1 MRQLLIL
8 LALLAVVAG
17 RPPVLLAADEP
28 WGKRVVSVTLDVE
41 GVQTVEPG
49 LRDLVEV
56 RIGAPLDARS
66 VRESITHL
74 FSLGRFD
81 DVVVS
86 TEPAAGGVAV
96 RFALQPIHSVRRIE
110 FTGSLGIDDE
120 RLRRAITDRFGIT
133 PSAARTGD
141 VIKVLESL
149 YRDAGFPQA
158 RITATTQ
165 VKHEPDETTLVIN
178 VESGPRI
185 VLRSVKVD
193 GNAPGSLAEART
205 RLGLSAGQPYDR
217 PKIVARLAE
226 YVRELRTRGYYEAVA
241 DHSLTNVSDD
251 KRTADLVVTIDGG
264 PHVTVVFEGD
274 PIPTRVR
281 EDLVPIAREGAVD
294 EDLLEDSS
302 RRIAAWFKGQGYRDA
317 AVTHTRTA
325 RNGELAIVFRVM
337 RGPAYTVGP
346 VTIVGNHTIAT
357 VDLELVMHMRAG
369 DPFVQ
374 SRLDSDVNA
383 LLDRYHRLGFTAVKI
398 EPSLSNATGQPPL
411 ATSITL
417 QIDEGP
423 RTLVGQVD
431 ITGNHAIP
439 SEQLRTVLG
448 AKAGQPFYLPQLA
461 VDRDS
466 LLLSYLN
473 RGYRTA
479 DVTVAQSFSED
490 RTRVDIT
497 FGIREGPEVFVDHV
511 LIVGNDKTGA
521 DTIRREVVLKPGDPL
536 SFEGINESQRK
547 VSSLGLFRRV
557 RITEL
562 DHGDD
567 TRRDLLVTVEEAPA
581 TSVGYGGGVEVG
593 RRLVRTSADEAPSER
608 FEFAPRGFFEIGRRN
623 LWGRN
628 RSINLFTRL
637 SLRLRSDPVLTRDG
651 VEPATDFNEYRVLAT
666 YRQPHLFANSDF
678 VATGYAEQGAR
689 TSFDF
694 NRKGARAELVRRL
707 RQNLSLSARYSL
719 ERTEVFN
726 ESFSSED
733 QLLIDRLFPQ
743 VRLSTIS
750 SSLIHDTRDDPV
762 FPTSGGLIGVDGEV
776 AARALGSEVGFV
788 KSFMQGFLYR
798 RLPGR
803 RGIVFATGARVG
815 LAAGFAR
822 DVPRLDATGQPVIGS
837 NGEPATETLDSLP
850 ASERFFAGGDTT
862 VRGFSQDQLGTPDTL
877 DANGVPLGGNAV
889 VVLNAE
895 LRIPVWHDIGAV
907 TFVDAGNVFAK
918 VNDFA
923 LGDIRGAMGVGLRYR
938 SPIGPLRF
946 DIGFKLDRQR
956 LPNGQLERPN
966 AFFISLGQ
974 AF

>member
-1 MRQLLIL
+1 MR
-8 LALLAVVAG
+8 
-17 RPPVLLAADEP
+17 
-28 WGKRVVSVTLDVE
+28 K
-41 GVQTVEPG
+41 
-49 LRDLVEV
+49 
-56 RIGAPLDARS
+56 
-66 VRESITHL
+66 
-74 FSLGRFD
+74 
-81 DVVVS
+81 
-86 TEPAAGGVAV
+86 
-96 RFALQPIHSVRRIE
+96 IE
-110 FTGSLGIDDE
+110 FTGSLGLDDE
-120 RLRRAITDRFGIT
+120 RLRRAITDRFGLT
-133 PSAARTGD
+133 PSAARTAD
-141 VIKVLESL
+141 VIKVLEAL
-149 YRDAGFPQA
+149 YRDAGYPQA
-158 RITATTQ
+158 QITATPQ
-165 VKHEPDETTLVIN
+165 VRHQPDETTLVVH

-185 VLRSVKVD
+185 VLREVKID
-193 GNAPGSLAEART
+193 GNAPGSLADARA
-205 RLGLSAGQPYDR
+205 RLGFAAGQPYDR
-217 PKIVARLAE
+217 PHIVARLAE
-226 YVRELRTRGYYEAVA
+226 YVRELRGRGYYEAVA
-241 DHSLTNVSDD
+241 DQSLGNMSAD
-251 KRTADLVVTIDGG
+251 KRTADLLVTIDGG
-264 PHVTVVFEGD
+264 PHVTIVFEGD
-274 PIPTRVR
+274 PVPGHVR
-281 EDLVPIAREGAVD
+281 DDLVPIAREGAVD

-302 RRIAAWFKGQGYRDA
+302 RRIAGWFQSQGYRNA

-325 RNGELAIVFRVM
+325 KNGELAIVFRVV

-346 VTIVGNHTIAT
+346 VTFSGNHSVAT
-357 VDLELVMHMRAG
+357 ADLQLAMHMRAG
-369 DPFVQ
+369 EPFVQ
-374 SRLDSDVNA
+374 ARLDGDINA
-383 LLDRYHRLGFTAVKI
+383 IMDRYRRLGFATAKI
-398 EPSLSNATGQPPL
+398 EATLSSASTSPPL
-411 ATSITL
+411 ATSVNL

-423 RTLVGQVD
+423 RTLVGQIA
-431 ITGNHAIP
+431 ITGNHALT
-439 SEQLRTVLG
+439 SEQLHTALG
-448 AKAGQPFYLPQLA
+448 SKAGQPFYLPQLA
-461 VDRDS
+461 IDRDS
-466 LLLSYLN
+466 LLLTYLN

-479 DVTVAQSFSED
+479 DVIVTQAFNDD
-490 RTRVDIT
+490 RTRVDIS
-497 FGIREGPEVFVDHV
+497 FGIREGPQVFVDHV
-511 LIVGNDKTGA
+511 LIVGNEKTGA
-521 DTIRREVVLKPGDPL
+521 DTIRHEVVLKSGDPL
-536 SFEGINESQRK
+536 SFDAISESQRK

-567 TRRDLLVTVEEAPA
+567 TRRDLVVAVEEAPA
-581 TSVGYGGGVEVG
+581 TSVGYGGGVEAG

-637 SLRLRSDPVLTRDG
+637 SLRLRSDPVLTHDG

-666 YRQPHLFANSDF
+666 YRQPHLFANADF

-694 NRKGARAELVRRL
+694 NRRGARAELVRRL
-707 RQNLSLSARYSL
+707 RPKLSLSARYSL

-743 VRLSTIS
+743 VRLSTVS

-762 FPTSGGLIGVDGEV
+762 FPTKGELVGIDGEL
-776 AARALGSEVGFV
+776 AARALGSEVGFI

-803 RGIVFATGARVG
+803 RGIVLATGARLG
-815 LAAGFAR
+815 LATGFVR
-822 DVPRLDATGQPVIGS
+822 DVPRLDATGQPITGS
-837 NGEPATETLDSLP
+837 NGEPLTDTLDSLP
-850 ASERFFAGGDTT
+850 ASERFFSGGDTT
-862 VRGFSQDQLGTPDTL
+862 VRGFSQDQLGTPETL

-923 LGDIRGAMGVGLRYR
+923 LGDIRGALGVGLRYR